1 MRTLISVLLCSLSIP
16 VLAQITPAQQKSLNA
31 CVDYANQTADG
42 VTAVIRS
49 IIDYYPSLERKNFG
63 AARYVCPSPADI
75 YYYNNAVSQ
84 CKTLGNV
91 AASLSSA
98 LENLR
103 DAEQKID
110 QQCKA
115 LDTYHK
121 LEDYKQDNFARAR
134 TLIAELQ
141 ALTADYQKKLLAFQL
156 ALETSYKKLGSATV
170 DKNYQQA
177 DARMLAVIGI
187 ERQLID
193 TWSFNLEE
201 KVHTG
206 WPVDRLTE
214 SIPETDRQRNA
225 LKGLNATLKY
235 PASSMWSAFQEA
247 LSSIL
252 EIKRNAL
259 DGYNYDAKKSDKHS
273 NDVYLDL
280 INYFNGTLVSDYNTF
295 IQFSERDNYR
305 GLKTIKYVPLFE
317 IRSQPKTVSVD
328 VKPFRDLPHTP
339 LKVAAQKTAISKPA
353 FESLLAYVDFINECW
368 RETGYLQSVISNF
381 SSTAASFKNLE
392 NFERRA
398 PMHFDYGDY
407 KVPLSYYQKAV
418 SSGNVI
424 PAPYGKALNDQADVL
439 LNALKEMD
447 DLCAVLETEVKE
459 RKYEQ
464 DRLGRVYTILERQAE
479 LFRIWDQK
487 KELLYN
493 DLRAVYDSY
502 PVANVASSWQIS
514 GKALR
519 TLTDL
524 NRAALFK
531 AKVYYNG
538 DSTITVPTEEIDK
551 TVREVIA
558 NEYENMKGI
567 QKIGRS
573 NGLCPYTPYEDLPE
587 TARRLSEDFK
597 KLKPAGTSSGYSHP
611 YHSMVYLYNEI
622 VEDYNKFCELS
633 TSAYHLKTVKQP
645 ELFALHDASSKA
657 KPTRNKTNEPI
668 RSGTGNVQDN
678 AVKKDKP
685 AAVPGSRT
693 TVVHDTVYV
702 EKRDTVY
709 LTESADEMRSMEGYA
724 TNNMILL
731 LDVSGSMNQPGKLP
745 LLKQSMLDMLSMMR
759 QEDRISIIA
768 FSGKPRI
775 LLRSTSFKEEDKIRK
790 AVNDLS
796 SSGKTDGN
804 AALKLAYKV
813 ADENYIRGGNNRI
826 ILATDGEFE
835 IGDEIRQLIG
845 NFTKEDI
852 FLSVFNFGKG
862 AGTSKTLE
870 AIATLGKGNYES
882 VSAENIQ
889 LKLIREAKSKRK

>member
-1 MRTLISVLLCSLSIP
+1 MRTPISVLLCFWSIP

-63 AARYVCPSPADI
+63 APRYVCPSPADV

-103 DAEQKID
+103 GAEQKID

-134 TLIAELQ
+134 SLIAELQ
-141 ALTADYQKKLLAFQL
+141 TLTADYQKKLRAFQL
-156 ALETSYKKLGSATV
+156 VLETSYKKLGGGTA
-170 DKNYQQA
+170 DKNYQQS
-177 DARMLAVIGI
+177 DARMLAVIGM

-206 WPVDRLTE
+206 WPVDKLTE
-214 SIPETDRQRNA
+214 SIPETDRQLSA
-225 LKGLNATLKY
+225 LKGLNTTLKY

-259 DGYNYDAKKSDKHS
+259 DGYNYEAKKSDKHS
-273 NDVYLDL
+273 NDVYLEL

-317 IRSQPKTVSVD
+317 IRSQSKAVSVD
-328 VKPFRDLPHTP
+328 VKPFKDRPYTP
-339 LKVAAQKTAISKPA
+339 LKVAVQKTAIGKPV
-353 FESLLAYVDFINECW
+353 FESLLAYVEFINECW
-368 RETGYLQSVISNF
+368 RETGYLQSVIGNF

-392 NFERRA
+392 SYGRRA

-418 SSGNVI
+418 SGGNVV
-424 PAPYGKALNDQADVL
+424 PAPYGKALNDQAEVL
-439 LNALKEMD
+439 LNVLKEMD

-464 DRLGRVYTILERQAE
+464 DRLARVYTILERQAE
-479 LFRIWDQK
+479 LFRIWDEK

-502 PVANVASSWQIS
+502 PVTNTASAWQIS

-524 NRAALFK
+524 NREALFK
-531 AKVYYNG
+531 AKAYYNG
-538 DSTITVPTEEIDK
+538 DSTVTVPTEEIDK

-567 QKIGRS
+567 QKIGRN

-622 VEDYNKFCELS
+622 VDDYNKFCELS
-633 TSAYHLKTVKQP
+633 TSVYHLKTIKQP
-645 ELFALHDASSKA
+645 ELFALHQASSKA
-657 KPTRNKTNEPI
+657 KATQNKTNEPV
-668 RSGTGNVQDN
+668 RPGSGNVQNN
-678 AVKKDKP
+678 ATAKDKP
-685 AAVPGSRT
+685 TAVPGAKT
-693 TVVHDTVYV
+693 TVVHDTVYI

-709 LTESADEMRSMEGYA
+709 LTGSTDDLRSMEGYA

-759 QEDRISIIA
+759 QEDHISIIA

-775 LLRSTSFKEEDKIRK
+775 LLKSTSFKEEDKIRK

-845 NFTKEDI
+845 NFTKQDI

-870 AIATLGKGNYES
+870 AIATLGKGNYEP
-882 VSAENIQ
+882 VSAENIR
-889 LKLIREAKSKRK
+889 LKLIREAKARRK

>member
-1 MRTLISVLLCSLSIP
+1 M
-16 VLAQITPAQQKSLNA
+16 
-31 CVDYANQTADG
+31 DYANQTADG

-49 IIDYYPSLERKNFG
+49 IIDYYPSLDRKNFG
-63 AARYVCPSPADI
+63 APRYVCPSPADV

-84 CKTLGNV
+84 CKALGNV
-91 AASLSSA
+91 AASLNSA

-103 DAEQKID
+103 SAEQKID

-134 TLIAELQ
+134 ALIVELQ
-141 ALTADYQKKLLAFQL
+141 TLTVDYQKRLRAFQL
-156 ALETSYKKLGSATV
+156 TLEMAYKKLGGVSV
-170 DKNYQQA
+170 DKNYLQA
-177 DARMLAVIGI
+177 DARMLAVIGT

-193 TWSFNLEE
+193 TWSFNLDE

-206 WPVDRLTE
+206 WPVDKLTE
-214 SIPETDRQRNA
+214 SISETDRQLTA
-225 LKGLNATLKY
+225 LKDLNTTLKY

-259 DGYNYDAKKSDKHS
+259 DGYNYEAKKSDKHS

-305 GLKTIKYVPLFE
+305 GLKTIKYVPVFE
-317 IRSQPKTVSVD
+317 IRSQAKEVSVD
-328 VKPFRDLPHTP
+328 VKPFKDLPHTP

-353 FESLLAYVDFINECW
+353 FESLLAYIDFINECW
-368 RETGYLQSVISNF
+368 RETNYLQSVIENF

-418 SSGNVI
+418 SSSKTLP
-424 PAPYGKALNDQADVL
+424 PASGKVLNDQAEVL
-439 LNALKEMD
+439 LHVLKEMD
-447 DLCAVLETEVKE
+447 DLCAVLETEVE
-459 RKYEQ
+459 QRKYEQ
-464 DRLGRVYTILERQAE
+464 DRLSRVYTILERQAE
-479 LFRIWDQK
+479 LFRIWDEK

-493 DLRAVYDSY
+493 DVRAVYDSY
-502 PVANVASSWQIS
+502 PVANAASSWQMS

-524 NRAALFK
+524 NREALFS
-531 AKVYYNG
+531 AKMYYNG
-538 DSTITVPTEEIDK
+538 DSVVTVPTEEIDK

-567 QKIGRS
+567 QKIGRN

-587 TARRLSEDFK
+587 TSRRLSEDFK
-597 KLKPAGTSSGYSHP
+597 KLKPAGTSSRYSHP

-622 VEDYNKFCELS
+622 VDGYNKFCELS
-633 TSAYHLKTVKQP
+633 TSVYHLKTVKQP
-645 ELFALHDASSKA
+645 ELFALHGPSLKA
-657 KPTRNKTNEPI
+657 KPTPDKINEPVK
-668 RSGTGNVQDN
+668 SGGANIQNNT
-678 AVKKDKP
+678 AKKEKP
-685 AAVPGSRT
+685 VTAPGTRT

-709 LTESADEMRSMEGYA
+709 LTESADELRSMEGYA

-745 LLKQSMLDMLSMMR
+745 LLKQSMLDMLAMMR
-759 QEDRISIIA
+759 QEDRISIIS

-775 LLRSTSFKEEDKIRK
+775 LLKSTSFKEEDKIRK

-813 ADENYIRGGNNRI
+813 ADENYVRGGNNRI

-835 IGDEIRQLIG
+835 LGDETRQLIG
-845 NFTKEDI
+845 SFSKEDI

-889 LKLIREAKSKRK
+889 MKLIREAKSKRRK